1 MKKII
6 LGMVAAFA
14 LVSFLA
20 PIARAEEAAAGGDA
34 PKAEKK
40 GKKGKKEKKAEGGEK
55 APEGDAAKK

>member
-20 PIARAEEAAAGGDA
+20 PIARAEEAAAGGD
-34 PKAEKK
+34 KGEKTEKK
-40 GKKGKKEKKAEGGEK
+40 AKKGGKKEKKGEGEK
-55 APEGDAAKK
+55 AADAPAK